1 VKGLRIALIVSNGN
15 LQDHLQICTFQAFIK
30 QGMYRSPRTI
40 KAYAHPKQRSIKAQS
55 YPSLAILTPNVILIL
70 HRNTLSHMIDLVDSY
85 QPFRKL
91 KHVISQTDDNELC
104 ILRPLL
110 DVRSNN

>member
-1 VKGLRIALIVSNGN
+1 MHI
-15 LQDHLQICTFQAFIK
+15 
-30 QGMYRSPRTI
+30 
-40 KAYAHPKQRSIKAQS
+40 PKTRYKAQS

-70 HRNTLSHMIDLVDSY
+70 HRNALGHMIDLVDPY

-91 KHVISQTDDNELC
+91 KHVISQTDDDELR